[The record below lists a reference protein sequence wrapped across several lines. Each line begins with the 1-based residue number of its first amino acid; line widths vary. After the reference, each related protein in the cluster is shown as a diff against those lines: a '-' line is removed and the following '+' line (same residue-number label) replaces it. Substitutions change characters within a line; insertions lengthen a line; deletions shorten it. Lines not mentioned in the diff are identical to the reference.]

1 PPLSSRRQLRPV
13 QELRCARGAYNTYFR
28 IDPKEQIVVLLFVQ
42 LSPANNLELQ
52 YGFHNAAMQAI
63 ID

>member
-1 PPLSSRRQLRPV
+1 MAQQPLGIGNGPLI
-13 QELRCARGAYNTYFR
+13 GA
-28 IDPKEQIVVLLFVQ
+28 LLFVQ

-63 ID
+63 AD